1 MKFDFSQIPTT
12 LDILHVTLLGIIFVL
27 VILLLTLLSAI
38 VLRLLRKPKPVEQ
51 TKAIEAVEEKPT
63 VQPVKQQ
70 PVPEP
75 VILKEATPDAALQL
89 LGLFQQEA
97 RFIDFIEEDIAA
109 YSDTDIGAAARVVH
123 EGCHKILHNHFDFEP
138 IRVEEE
144 NASVTLRKGF
154 DSSAVRLTGN
164 IVGKAPFKGTL
175 VHRGWRATKVN
186 LPKIADGHNV
196 NILASAE
203 VEL

>member
-12 LDILHVTLLGIIFVL
+12 LDVLHVALLGVIFVL
-27 VILLLTLLSAI
+27 VILLLTLLTAI
-38 VLRLLRKPKPVEQ
+38 VLRLLRKPKPVKV
-51 TKAIEAVEEKPT
+51 TKTIEVVEEKPT

-123 EGCHKILHNHFDFEP
+123 EGCHKILHNHFDFEA
-138 IRVEEE
+138 IRTEEE

-164 IVGKAPFKGTL
+164 IVGKAPFKGKL

>member
-12 LDILHVTLLGIIFVL
+12 LDVLHVALLGIIFVL
-27 VILLLTLLSAI
+27 VILLLTLLTGI
-38 VLRLLRKPKPVEQ
+38 VMRLLRKPKPVKE
-51 TKAIEAVEEKPT
+51 TKKIDRVVEKPT
-63 VQPVKQQ
+63 IQPVKQQ
-70 PVPEP
+70 PIPEP

-97 RFIDFIEEDIAA
+97 RFIDFIEEDIAT
-109 YSDTDIGAAARVVH
+109 YSDTDIGVAARVVH

-138 IRVEEE
+138 IRSEEE
-144 NASVTLRKGF
+144 DTPVTLRKGF

-175 VHRGWRATKVN
+175 VHRGWRVTKVN

-196 NILASAE
+196 KIIASAE